1 MSVYFFPL
9 PFPPPQLRKHGNVR
23 GTSAADAEWD
33 GGGFWTTTAMK
44 SVGGDDEEC
53 EAGSLRS
60 TFTLLIQDVED
71 EGSAPLDQ

>member
-1 MSVYFFPL
+1 
-9 PFPPPQLRKHGNVR
+9 
-23 GTSAADAEWD
+23 
-33 GGGFWTTTAMK
+33 MK